1 MNWVD
6 LILVVVVLLA
16 IWGGWRRGF
25 IRGTADLITWVG
37 SIILGFSF
45 YSNVAEGIGNIIS
58 VGPWLLPVA
67 FILVIVVSRI
77 IIGVL
82 ARRLL
87 HFVPEHTNTNTVNK
101 LLGIVPGAV
110 NGLIYATII
119 AAFLLALPLKKN
131 ISKETQHSQI
141 AKTLSVQASWANRK
155 LAPVF
160 DQAVRQTM
168 NSISGH
174 EASNEASHEAVTLRF
189 TYDDPATRADL
200 EAKMLE
206 MINRERAKEGIQPL
220 KADTEETK
228 VARAHSKDM
237 FVKGYFA
244 HVNLE
249 GKDPFDRMKD
259 AHIRFKTAGENLA
272 LAQTLEIAHD
282 NLMKSPG
289 HRKNIMNPAFNRVG
303 IGIQD
308 GGFYGIMISQE
319 FRN

>member
-6 LILVVVVLLA
+6 LVLVVVVVLA
-16 IWGGWRRGF
+16 VLGGWRRGF
-25 IRGTADLITWVG
+25 IRGTADLVTWIG
-37 SIILGFSF
+37 SIGLGFAF
-45 YSNVAEGIGNIIS
+45 YSDAADGIGKMIS
-58 VGPWLLPVA
+58 IDPWQLPLA
-67 FILVIVVSRI
+67 FILIIIVSRI
-77 IIGVL
+77 IIGL
-82 ARRLL
+82 IARRILR
-87 HFVPEHTNTNTVNK
+87 FVPEQTNNNTVNK
-101 LLGIVPGAV
+101 LFGIIPGAV

-119 AAFLLALPLKKN
+119 AAFLLALPLKKS

-141 AKTLSVQASWANRK
+141 AKTLSEQASWANRK

-174 EASNEASHEAVTLRF
+174 QDSHEAVTLRF
-189 TYDDPATRADL
+189 TYDESEARPDL

-220 KADTEETK
+220 KADTDEMK

-259 AHIRFKTAGENLA
+259 AHLKFKTAGENLA
-272 LAQTLEIAHD
+272 LAQTLEIAHE